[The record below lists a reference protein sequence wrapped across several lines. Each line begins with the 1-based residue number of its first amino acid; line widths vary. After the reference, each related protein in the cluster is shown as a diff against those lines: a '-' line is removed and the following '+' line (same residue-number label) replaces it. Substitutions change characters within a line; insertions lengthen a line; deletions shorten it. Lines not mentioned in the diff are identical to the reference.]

1 MLNADISNKVK
12 EFQEKNKNED
22 RNASFDYCYNYFRNS
37 SADEIEQ
44 NIEKSCLHLMSYL
57 ASWGMLR
64 GSSFLLKKS
73 IKYYETLIKY
83 IIELK
88 RDDSKIF
95 DIDVD
100 TYTNDNMKLIEGVY
114 IEINRILGG
123 KASSILI
130 TKIMLGIFGCV
141 PAYDI
146 NFTSTFKNIF
156 KNKCG
161 FSKMNINS
169 LECIKEFYENNKKEI
184 DELHQKIFTKSFIT
198 GQNSQIKYTRAKII
212 DMYGFQKNL

>member
-83 IIELK
+83 II
-88 RDDSKIF
+88 
-95 DIDVD
+95 
-100 TYTNDNMKLIEGVY
+100 
-114 IEINRILGG
+114 
-123 KASSILI
+123 
-130 TKIMLGIFGCV
+130 
-141 PAYDI
+141 
-146 NFTSTFKNIF
+146 
-156 KNKCG
+156 
-161 FSKMNINS
+161 
-169 LECIKEFYENNKKEI
+169 
-184 DELHQKIFTKSFIT
+184 
-198 GQNSQIKYTRAKII
+198 
-212 DMYGFQKNL
+212 